1 MTIKT
6 WMCVFACICT
16 RALAAQETF
25 NEIEG
30 PVAQKWLYSS
40 FTIVLEIRKKKLDVN
55 DKSVK
60 VTYERK

>member
-1 MTIKT
+1 MKIKT

-25 NEIEG
+25 NETEG

-40 FTIVLEIRKKKLDVN
+40 FTIVLEIRKKEARCKW
-55 DKSVK
+55 
-60 VTYERK
+60 